1 MKTAVYVRVSTEKQS
16 TESQEREISLFLES
30 RGLKDVEIYKD
41 EGESGISISRPQ
53 LNRLL
58 DDCKQ
63 GKVETLIVWKLDRL
77 FRSLIDLITH
87 LKTFRELGITFISI
101 KENIDLSTPAGRL
114 LMHMMGAFGEFER
127 EMIISRVNAGLANAR
142 AKGKILGRKPTI
154 SKELKSQAIELKKK
168 GYTYKKISTQLNIKI
183 STLQKICEKDKNSA
197 KVI

>member
-183 STLQKICEKDKNSA
+183 STLQKICEKSKNSA
-197 KVI
+197 QVI